1 MGIYSAQTTIVKI
14 SAFDASYKLYDL
26 AIEIYFNVPEE
37 NWQNGISHQIQA
49 DLREE
54 VLTYSSQFA
63 IG

>member
-1 MGIYSAQTTIVKI
+1 VKI